1 MIINSK
7 LKKQIEI
14 INNYVDKNGCLP
26 SESKAVILGIDIGY
40 INSVFKTYENF
51 VSQLGFESLEHHNL
65 KTYVLVDATRNDMV
79 ICTATL
85 KFIYE
90 NYFDDLNYD
99 YIRSSLYKNKL
110 IKKQYKIY
118 KGDQFDGRK

>member
-1 MIINSK
+1 MIISSK

-14 INNYVDKNGCLP
+14 INAYVDKNGCLP
-26 SESKAVILGIDIGY
+26 SKSKAVILGIDIGC
-40 INSVFKTYENF
+40 INSIFKTYEKF
-51 VSQLGFESLEHHNL
+51 VSQLGFESLERHNL
-65 KTYVLVDATRNDMV
+65 KTYVLVDATRNDMI

-90 NYFDDLNYD
+90 NYFDDLNFD
-99 YIRSSLYKNKL
+99 YIRCSLYKNKL

-118 KGDQFDGRK
+118 KGDKFDG